1 MQFIK
6 MHGIGND
13 YVYFDCFN
21 KTISNPA
28 PLARFVS
35 DRHFGIGGD
44 GMVMICRG
52 TDAAVQMRMFNND
65 GTEAEMCGNAV
76 RCVAKYAYENKLTTL
91 SEPQNSACIEMLIK
105 ICGDDAE
112 IFEMTIQTGNGV
124 LPICLAIVDHQVDQV
139 CVDMGEAILN
149 PSDIPVNLNGDDVIG
164 APIDILGQQY
174 AMTSVSVGNP
184 HTVIFVDDVQAVD
197 LDVVGPLLESHVL
210 FPEKI
215 NVHFAE
221 RISNDELIMR
231 TWERGTGVTLACG
244 TGATAVCIAGVLRG
258 ETGCDL
264 LAHLPGGDLHLRWD
278 RKTNHAY
285 MSGGATEVFRGEI
298 TISEDWL

>member
-21 KTISNPA
+21 KTISNP
-28 PLARFVS
+28 PSLARFVS
-35 DRHFGIGGD
+35 DRHFGVGGD

-52 TDAAVQMRMFNND
+52 TEADVQMRMFNND
-65 GTEAEMCGNAV
+65 GSEAEMCGNAV
-76 RCVAKYAYENKLTTL
+76 RCVAKYAYENKLTKVSPPENDVCTG
-91 SEPQNSACIEMLIK
+91 MLNK
-105 ICGDDAE
+105 ICGGDAE
-112 IFEMTIQTGNGV
+112 IVEMAIQTGNGV

-149 PSDIPVNLNGDDVIG
+149 PMKIPVALTGDDVIG
-164 APIDILGQQY
+164 VPIDILGQQY
-174 AMTSVSVGNP
+174 AMTCVSVGNP
-184 HTVIFVDDVQAVD
+184 HVTIFVEDVQAVD
-197 LDVVGPLLESHVL
+197 LDKVGPILESHVL

-215 NVHFAE
+215 NVHFAQ

-231 TWERGTGVTLACG
+231 TWERGTGITLACG
-244 TGATAVCIAGVLRG
+244 TGATAVCISGVLQG

-278 RKTNHAY
+278 RESNHAY

-298 TISEDWL
+298 TIPEDCL